1 MYPNAPTLF
10 AFTIILAIAAIS
22 TAGFTAV
29 WGIFAAT
36 LIVTTVPFF
45 TFVPAFGSCEA
56 TAPPAT
62 FLARTSFGCSG
73 EPYTLDCIVC
83 HCLSHS

>member
-22 TAGFTAV
+22 TTGFTAV

-36 LIVTTVPFF
+36 LIVTTTVAIHRSIPR
-45 TFVPAFGSCEA
+45 AE
-56 TAPPAT
+56 
-62 FLARTSFGCSG
+62 R
-73 EPYTLDCIVC
+73 
-83 HCLSHS
+83 